1 MKYILNVGATFQ
13 VLSIVQQFSGM
24 SILRA
29 YVVKIFNDVFSE
41 NGNGGTTIAS
51 LTNCTTASGLTSTA
65 TSTSSEAYISA
76 IILGL
81 VRFFASLLLS
91 RLLRRFRR
99 RFMYFLSAFMTLIS
113 LISFATCNLLIQ
125 RRYFTDDVIDLKWA
139 SLVTAC
145 LLVFSV
151 QLGIREQISRR
162 LINLELFRSFY
173 AVVDLAI
180 VTEVSILSRD
190 PPNLCSGGQIFAHVH
205 QDDRSREGWSVV
217 IDVFDVNGDS
227 DCACQLR

>member
-125 RRYFTDDVIDLKWA
+125 RRYFTDDVI
-139 SLVTAC
+139 V
-145 LLVFSV
+145 
-151 QLGIREQISRR
+151 IRRHE
-162 LINLELFRSFY
+162 
-173 AVVDLAI
+173 
-180 VTEVSILSRD
+180 T
-190 PPNLCSGGQIFAHVH
+190 
-205 QDDRSREGWSVV
+205 
-217 IDVFDVNGDS
+217 
-227 DCACQLR
+227 

>member
-145 LLVFSV
+145 LLVFYV
-151 QLGIREQISRR
+151 QLGIQG
-162 LINLELFRSFY
+162 
-173 AVVDLAI
+173 VVL
-180 VTEVSILSRD
+180 
-190 PPNLCSGGQIFAHVH
+190 
-205 QDDRSREGWSVV
+205 
-217 IDVFDVNGDS
+217 
-227 DCACQLR
+227 